1 MLKAGVAAMALVF
14 AAGAAQAQGSTPAEI
29 VQRHVSSG
37 GNIDAIM
44 ADYADDAV
52 VLQNGR
58 AIQGKPAIRK
68 LFEGMF
74 GGGRAA
80 SPPAQGAAPAAAPPP
95 AGGPPKMTV
104 DKVWQEG
111 DVGFVNWHMGPV
123 KATEEFLVR
132 NGKIAVQSVFMAGGP
147 PAAHS

>member
-1 MLKAGVAAMALVF
+1 MPRF
-14 AAGAAQAQGSTPAEI
+14 AVGAVTLIFIAGAAQAAGSSPAEI
-29 VQRHVSSG
+29 VQRHVGSG

-58 AIQGKPAIRK
+58 AIQGKPAIRQ
-68 LFEGMF
+68 LFEAMF

-80 SPPAQGAAPAAAPPP
+80 SSAPAQGAAPP
-95 AGGPPKMTV
+95 AGGRPKMSV

-111 DVGFVNWHMGPV
+111 NVGFVNWHMGPMH
-123 KATEEFLVR
+123 ATEEFVTKDGR
-132 NGKIAVQSVFMAGGP
+132 IEVQAIFMAGGP
-147 PAAHS
+147 PAQPHG